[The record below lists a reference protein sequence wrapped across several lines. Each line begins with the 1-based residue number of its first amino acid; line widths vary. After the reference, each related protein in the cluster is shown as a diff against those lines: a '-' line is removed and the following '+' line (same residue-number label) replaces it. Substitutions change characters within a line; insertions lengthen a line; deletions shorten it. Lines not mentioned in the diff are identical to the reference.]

1 MKRTMAFALLLPLAG
16 AALADEYG
24 RVLSSTP
31 IVQQVAVP
39 RQVCETQQVLAPA
52 PRSGAG
58 AVMGALAGGAV
69 GNAVGNGGGRALAT
83 MIGLVG
89 GAMVGDQIEGG
100 GQTQVQNVQHCG
112 TQTFYENRTVG
123 YDVVYEYAGR
133 QYQARMAQDPG
144 PTLQLQVSP
153 VGQMPGDTP
162 VAPQPPQPPY
172 GVSSSTEYY
181 SHVAPPVYAAPAPV
195 YPGYYPARPAYY
207 APAPVGLSL
216 NFGYVRHGRH

>member
-1 MKRTMAFALLLPLAG
+1 MKHAMAFALLLPLAG
-16 AALADEYG
+16 AALADEFG

-31 IVQQVAVP
+31 IAQQVAVP
-39 RQVCETQQVLAPA
+39 RQVCETQQVLTPA

-133 QYQARMAQDPG
+133 QYQTRMPQDPG
-144 PTLQLQVSP
+144 PMLQLQVSP
-153 VGQMPGDTP
+153 VGMPPPPGDTP
-162 VAPQPPQPPY
+162 VAPQPPY
-172 GVSSSTEYY
+172 GLSSSTTYI
-181 SHVAPPVYAAPAPV
+181 ATPPAYAAPAGV
-195 YPGYYPARPAYY
+195 YPGYYPARHYY
-207 APAPVGLSL
+207 APAPIGLSL
-216 NFGYVRHGRH
+216 NFGYSRHGGHWR

>member
-1 MKRTMAFALLLPLAG
+1 MKSAMAFALLLPLAG
-16 AALADEYG
+16 AALADEFG

-39 RQVCETQQVLAPA
+39 RQVCESQQVLTPA

-100 GQTQVQNVQHCG
+100 GAAQLQNVQHCG
-112 TQTFYENRTVG
+112 TQTFYESRTVG
-123 YDVVYEYAGR
+123 YNVVYEYAGK
-133 QYQARMAQDPG
+133 QYSARMPSDPG
-144 PTLQLQVSP
+144 PTVQLQVSP
-153 VGQMPGDTP
+153 VGMAPPTLDTP
-162 VAPQPPQPPY
+162 VAPQPPY
-172 GVSSSTEYY
+172 GVSSSTTYI
-181 SHVAPPVYAAPAPV
+181 ATPPVYAAPAV
-195 YPGYYPARPAYY
+195 IYPGYYPARPYY
-207 APAPVGLSL
+207 DAPAPIGLSL
-216 NFGYVRHGRH
+216 NFGYSRHSGHWR